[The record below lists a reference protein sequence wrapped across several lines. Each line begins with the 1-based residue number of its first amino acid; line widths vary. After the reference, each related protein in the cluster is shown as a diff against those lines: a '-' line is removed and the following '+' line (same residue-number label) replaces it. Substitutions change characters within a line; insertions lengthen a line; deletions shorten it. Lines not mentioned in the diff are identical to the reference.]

1 MTRYFAVPLADQGF
15 VPVSETNRV
24 RWYVERVGRACR
36 ASGCAC
42 EELHEGLDCLCCG
55 GTHDR
60 PWPLLGPYASM
71 EAADFAAGELNRES
85 EVKS

>member
-24 RWYVERVGRACR
+24 RWYVERE
-36 ASGCAC
+36 SG
-42 EELHEGLDCLCCG
+42 
-55 GTHDR
+55 HDR

-71 EAADFAAGELNRES
+71 EAAEFAAGELNREEERCAS
-85 EVKS
+85 SS